1 MKIFIHLNLII
12 MTTFSIV
19 IVPTKRLANGKH
31 RIRIAVAHQ
40 AQTRYI
46 ATPFILDSISQLKK
60 GRVVRHENAAQINL
74 CLQRTINEYILI
86 LSSIKHANQ
95 LTCTQLIHSIQEEE
109 RKKYL
114 TFDVIAKEFLSTL
127 QSESRIKSYKLYK
140 TAISHF
146 NRFLKKE
153 HDIPLE
159 QIRPSHIHQYQNFLE
174 KKELSSTTVRIYLTL
189 IKVILNYAIKMD
201 YIHYKVHPFAACILP
216 SSRIRNLDLTVDELK
231 SLRDV
236 SLKEQNLL
244 IVRDLFM
251 LTYYLGGINLKDLLD
266 YHFEENNLILSY
278 IRHKTY
284 RTKHGENEIVFS
296 IQPEAQQIISK
307 YRTDKGFLKFG
318 PYESYNKVY
327 SLIYR
332 YLSRIAREAGITSSI
347 SYYSARKSF
356 AQHGYNIGIQIET
369 IEYCIGHSM
378 KSNRPIGNYIRVMR
392 SHADI
397 AMRRIF
403 DELL

>member
-1 MKIFIHLNLII
+1 

-318 PYESYNKVY
+318 PYKSYNKVY

>member
-1 MKIFIHLNLII
+1 

-174 KKELSSTTVRIYLTL
+174 KRELSSTTVRIYLTL

-231 SLRDV
+231 SLQDV

>member
-1 MKIFIHLNLII
+1 

-153 HDIPLE
+153 HDMPLE

>member
-1 MKIFIHLNLII
+1 

-153 HDIPLE
+153 HNIPLE
-159 QIRPSHIHQYQNFLE
+159 QIRPSHIHQYQKFLE
-174 KKELSSTTVRIYLTL
+174 KRELSSTTVRIYLTL

-216 SSRIRNLDLTVDELK
+216 SSRIRNLDLTVEELK

-327 SLIYR
+327 SVIYR

-347 SYYSARKSF
+347 SYYSARKYF

>member
-1 MKIFIHLNLII
+1 

-174 KKELSSTTVRIYLTL
+174 KRELSGTTVRIYLTL

>member
-1 MKIFIHLNLII
+1 

-332 YLSRIAREAGITSSI
+332 YLSRIAREVGITSSI

>member
-1 MKIFIHLNLII
+1 

-174 KKELSSTTVRIYLTL
+174 KRELSSTTVRIYLTL

-201 YIHYKVHPFAACILP
+201 YIHYKIHPFAACILP

>member
-1 MKIFIHLNLII
+1 

-174 KKELSSTTVRIYLTL
+174 KRELSSTTVRIYLTL

-318 PYESYNKVY
+318 PYESYNEVY

-332 YLSRIAREAGITSSI
+332 YLTRIAREAGITSSI

>member
-1 MKIFIHLNLII
+1 MFLII
-12 MTTFSIV
+12 RKIYLFLFRTHV
-19 IVPTKRLANGKH
+19 
-31 RIRIAVAHQ
+31 
-40 AQTRYI
+40 
-46 ATPFILDSISQLKK
+46 ILDSISQLKK

-174 KKELSSTTVRIYLTL
+174 KRELSSTTVRIYLTL

-296 IQPEAQQIISK
+296 VQPEAQQIISK

-332 YLSRIAREAGITSSI
+332 YLTRIAREAGITSSI

>member
-1 MKIFIHLNLII
+1 

-86 LSSIKHANQ
+86 LSSIKHA
-95 LTCTQLIHSIQEEE
+95 HSIQEEE

-159 QIRPSHIHQYQNFLE
+159 QIRPSHIHQYQDFLE
-174 KKELSSTTVRIYLTL
+174 KRELSSTTVRIYLTL

-296 IQPEAQQIISK
+296 VQPEAQQIISK

-332 YLSRIAREAGITSSI
+332 YLTRIAREAGITSSI

>member
-1 MKIFIHLNLII
+1 

-174 KKELSSTTVRIYLTL
+174 KRELSSTTVRIYLTL

-378 KSNRPIGNYIRVMR
+378 KSNRPIGNYPQIRN
-392 SHADI
+392 
-397 AMRRIF
+397 
-403 DELL
+403 

>member
-1 MKIFIHLNLII
+1 

-86 LSSIKHANQ
+86 LSSINHANQ

-174 KKELSSTTVRIYLTL
+174 KRELSSTTVRIYLTL

-216 SSRIRNLDLTVDELK
+216 SSRIRNLDLTVEELK

>member
-1 MKIFIHLNLII
+1 

-174 KKELSSTTVRIYLTL
+174 KRDLSSTTVRIYLTL

-332 YLSRIAREAGITSSI
+332 YLTRIAREAGITSSI

>member
-1 MKIFIHLNLII
+1 MI
-12 MTTFSIV
+12 TFSIV

-174 KKELSSTTVRIYLTL
+174 KRELSSTTVRIYLTL

-332 YLSRIAREAGITSSI
+332 YLTRIAREAGITSSI

-403 DELL
+403 DELF

>member
-1 MKIFIHLNLII
+1 

-174 KKELSSTTVRIYLTL
+174 KRELSSTTVRIYLTL

-332 YLSRIAREAGITSSI
+332 YLTRIAREAGITSSI

-356 AQHGYNIGIQIET
+356 AQHGYNIGI
-369 IEYCIGHSM
+369 Y
-378 KSNRPIGNYIRVMR
+378 N
-392 SHADI
+392 
-397 AMRRIF
+397 
-403 DELL
+403 

>member
-1 MKIFIHLNLII
+1 

-159 QIRPSHIHQYQNFLE
+159 QIRPSHIHQSLNFLE
-174 KKELSSTTVRIYLTL
+174 KRELSSTTVRIYLTL

-332 YLSRIAREAGITSSI
+332 YLTRIAREAGITSSI

>member
-1 MKIFIHLNLII
+1 

-95 LTCTQLIHSIQEEE
+95 LTCTQLIHFIQEEE

-159 QIRPSHIHQYQNFLE
+159 QIRPSHIHQYQKFLE
-174 KKELSSTTVRIYLTL
+174 KRELSSTTVRIYLTL

-216 SSRIRNLDLTVDELK
+216 SSRIRNLDLTVEELK

>member
-1 MKIFIHLNLII
+1 

-174 KKELSSTTVRIYLTL
+174 KRELSSTTVRIYLTL
-189 IKVILNYAIKMD
+189 IKVILNYAIKMN

>member
-1 MKIFIHLNLII
+1 

-174 KKELSSTTVRIYLTL
+174 KRELSSTTVRIYLTL

-327 SLIYR
+327 SVIYR
-332 YLSRIAREAGITSSI
+332 YLTRIAREAGITSSI

-403 DELL
+403 DELF

>member
-1 MKIFIHLNLII
+1 

-19 IVPTKRLANGKH
+19 IVPAKRLANGKH

-159 QIRPSHIHQYQNFLE
+159 QIRPSHIHQYQKFLE
-174 KKELSSTTVRIYLTL
+174 KRELSSTTVRIYLTL

-216 SSRIRNLDLTVDELK
+216 SSRIRNLDLTVEELK

>member
-1 MKIFIHLNLII
+1 

-60 GRVVRHENAAQINL
+60 GRVVRHENATQINL

-159 QIRPSHIHQYQNFLE
+159 QIRPSHIHQYQDFLE
-174 KKELSSTTVRIYLTL
+174 KRELSSTTVRIYLTL

-296 IQPEAQQIISK
+296 VQPEAQQIISK

-332 YLSRIAREAGITSSI
+332 YLTRIAREAGITSSI

>member
-1 MKIFIHLNLII
+1 

-60 GRVVRHENAAQINL
+60 GRVVHHENAAQINL

-159 QIRPSHIHQYQNFLE
+159 QIRPSHIHQYQKFLE
-174 KKELSSTTVRIYLTL
+174 KRELSSTTVRIYLTL

-216 SSRIRNLDLTVDELK
+216 SSRIRNLDLTVEELK

-284 RTKHGENEIVFS
+284 RTKHGENEIIFS

-403 DELL
+403 DKLL

>member
-1 MKIFIHLNLII
+1 

-174 KKELSSTTVRIYLTL
+174 KRELSSTTVRIYLTL

-332 YLSRIAREAGITSSI
+332 YLTRIAREAGITSSI

-397 AMRRIF
+397 AMRRFF

>member
-1 MKIFIHLNLII
+1 

-146 NRFLKKE
+146 NLFLKKE

-159 QIRPSHIHQYQNFLE
+159 QIRPSHIHQYQDFLE
-174 KKELSSTTVRIYLTL
+174 KRELSSTTVRIYLTL

-332 YLSRIAREAGITSSI
+332 YLTRIAREAGITSSI

>member
-1 MKIFIHLNLII
+1 

-40 AQTRYI
+40 VQTRYI

-174 KKELSSTTVRIYLTL
+174 KRELSSTTVRIYLTL

-332 YLSRIAREAGITSSI
+332 YLTRIAREAGITSSI

-403 DELL
+403 DELF

>member
-1 MKIFIHLNLII
+1 

-174 KKELSSTTVRIYLTL
+174 KRELSSTTVRIYLTL

-296 IQPEAQQIISK
+296 IQPEAQQITSK

>member
-1 MKIFIHLNLII
+1 

-114 TFDVIAKEFLSTL
+114 TFDVIAKKFLSTL

-174 KKELSSTTVRIYLTL
+174 KRELSSTTVRIYLTL

-332 YLSRIAREAGITSSI
+332 YLTRIAREAGITSSI

>member
-1 MKIFIHLNLII
+1 

-19 IVPTKRLANGKH
+19 IVPAKRLANGKH

-95 LTCTQLIHSIQEEE
+95 LTCTQLIHFIQEEE

-174 KKELSSTTVRIYLTL
+174 KRELSSTTVRIYLTL

-392 SHADI
+392 SHSDI

>member
-1 MKIFIHLNLII
+1 

-159 QIRPSHIHQYQNFLE
+159 QIRPSHIHQYQDFLE
-174 KKELSSTTVRIYLTL
+174 KRELSSTTVRIYLTL

-231 SLRDV
+231 SLLDV

-332 YLSRIAREAGITSSI
+332 YLTRIAREAGITSSI

>member
-1 MKIFIHLNLII
+1 

-60 GRVVRHENAAQINL
+60 GRVVRHENAAQLNL

-174 KKELSSTTVRIYLTL
+174 KRELSSTTVRIYLTL

>member
-1 MKIFIHLNLII
+1 

-95 LTCTQLIHSIQEEE
+95 LTCTQLIHFIQEEE

-174 KKELSSTTVRIYLTL
+174 KRELSSTTVRIYLTL

-332 YLSRIAREAGITSSI
+332 YLTRIAREAGITSSI

>member
-1 MKIFIHLNLII
+1 

-153 HDIPLE
+153 HDILLE

-174 KKELSSTTVRIYLTL
+174 KRELSSTTVRIYLTL

>member
-1 MKIFIHLNLII
+1 

-332 YLSRIAREAGITSSI
+332 YLTRIAREAGITSSI

-356 AQHGYNIGIQIET
+356 AQHGYNLGIQIET

>member
-1 MKIFIHLNLII
+1 

-60 GRVVRHENAAQINL
+60 GRVVRYENAAQINL

-174 KKELSSTTVRIYLTL
+174 KRELSSTTVRIYLTL

-216 SSRIRNLDLTVDELK
+216 SSRIRNLDLTVEELK

-403 DELL
+403 DKLL